1 MEGCWSPWYYYDNV
15 KSGSYAVAATTIFF
29 SVCSIVYVSYCL
41 DGGESS
47 QFFLPLFE
55 TDVRSTM
62 KYAGGFLL
70 IWHLAYIVN
79 SILMIRGVQLYHRGL
94 MLPWLSQ
101 NLVYILMIIAYAIW
115 LQASY
120 YHFVSIFY
128 YVYY

>member
-70 IWHLAYIVN
+70 LWHLAYIVN

-101 NLVYILMIIAYAIW
+101 KFSLYSHDNCLCHM
-115 LQASY
+115 ASSLLLSFWGY
-120 YHFVSIFY
+120 T
-128 YVYY
+128 